1 MLWVD
6 SICFACWLLFRLS
19 LPVPVFSIG
28 VVAALVSCIGQPIL
42 PQLTLDTIVGAT
54 TGLGTIAL
62 SVFAYRQTRKNE
74 EDRKMWQ
81 REKDHFEAA
90 NTKRPFLIIS
100 GVEVGNDSIE
110 SDERGLFKRQIT
122 EINLTE
128 IHIHIKNCG
137 DGPAVKIRTTEDTA
151 FGIAPERMRHRRC
164 LEPGASLLLT
174 FKPRSSIGVEK
185 KVEMKYENMLGI
197 KYVQTFQLGVSE
209 IAVYDDEAVE
219 LEEGGSAHELIDK
232 EYELFITSL
241 SEQKEEDQV

>member
-6 SICFACWLLFRLS
+6 RICFACWLLFRLS
-19 LPVPVFSIG
+19 LPVPVFPIG
-28 VVAALVSCIGQPIL
+28 VVAALISCTGQLIL
-42 PQLTLDTIVGAT
+42 PQLTLDTIVGVI
-54 TGLGTIAL
+54 TGLGTITL

-74 EDRKMWQ
+74 EDRMGLR

-90 NTKRPFLIIS
+90 NIKRPFLIIS
-100 GVEVGNDSIE
+100 GVKVENDPIE
-110 SDERGLFKRQIT
+110 SDERGLFKCKIPET
-122 EINLTE
+122 DPIE
-128 IHIHIKNCG
+128 IHLKNCG
-137 DGPAVKIRTTEDTA
+137 GGPAVKIRTSEDTA
-151 FGIAPERMRHRRC
+151 FGTAPERMRHRRC